1 MRKLIWSI
9 SYIHVKKLQNFI
21 LENIFL
27 VMNHKIHNQVMIFTN
42 TNDSK
47 KYRIH
52 MLQINLRRNY

>member
-27 VMNHKIHNQVMIFTN
+27 VMNHKFHNQTMEFTN
-42 TNDSK
+42 PIESK
-47 KYRIH
+47 KIEIIH
-52 MLQINLRRNY
+52 SK